1 MRCKRVCLV
10 INPRAGHNV
19 AKITD
24 LIAVFAAADWKIDI
38 ALKAYPGQA
47 RQLAARAAR
56 QNYDLIVAYGG
67 DGTINQVVNGVINA
81 RGRSIVGVIPG
92 GTANEWAVEVGL
104 PLDPVHAALTL
115 VNSDARTIYLGLM
128 QVEGLTFP
136 NGAYPP
142 KDLRLAPI
150 KGKKV
155 RKKQAQAAIGGKPR
169 FLLMAGLG

>member
-10 INPRAGHNV
+10 ISPRAGHNV

-24 LIAVFAAADWKIDI
+24 LIAVFAAAGWKTDI

-47 RQLAARAAR
+47 MQLAARAAR

-67 DGTINQVVNGVINA
+67 DGTINRVVNGVINA

-92 GTANEWAVEVGL
+92 GTANEWAVEVVL
-104 PLDPVHAALTL
+104 PLDPVQAALTL
-115 VNSDARTIYLGLM
+115 VNIDSRTIYLCLM

-136 NGAYPP
+136 NVTSLT
-142 KDLRLAPI
+142 KVQRLTLI
-150 KGKKV
+150 
-155 RKKQAQAAIGGKPR
+155 
-169 FLLMAGLG
+169 

>member
-24 LIAVFAAADWKIDI
+24 LIAVFAAAGWKIDI
-38 ALKAYPGQA
+38 ALKVYPRQA
-47 RQLAARAAR
+47 MQLAARAAR

-92 GTANEWAVEVGL
+92 GTANEWAVEIGL

-115 VNSDARTIYLGLM
+115 VNSDARTIDLGHI

-136 NGAYPP
+136 HSTRPESDQQPAPRRARKYARSRQKRLP
-142 KDLRLAPI
+142 KASL
-150 KGKKV
+150 V
-155 RKKQAQAAIGGKPR
+155 
-169 FLLMAGLG
+169 FY